1 MPRRKKKEELKEDE
15 EPKPLSN
22 LKILQLKDFMPE
34 IKLPRP
40 IDPRLPDI
48 PGVMLLIMKVKSG
61 KSNLMSWML
70 LSEQTLGGKQ
80 PIFDLIY
87 IISPTAKIDRSSQA
101 YFREEFQD
109 HIIVFDDLDNLEPF
123 LRDILEYQQSFDIKS
138 EDPSERPP
146 RVAIFF
152 DDISGYLKRNSLV
165 THLFTRY
172 RHYNLSLF
180 CANQTCRDLPTAV
193 RSQATSIWLSSCYSV
208 VERSKILEEYGDLYK
223 NKLEPVWDY
232 CCKERFNYCYLKLDD
247 LEPRVFKA
255 GKDGFQEI
263 DYENFKNLDKP
274 MIEDDNNTEKIIA
287 DSYIDNQ

>member
-1 MPRRKKKEELKEDE
+1 MPKKKDAKEEPSEPLGDLRVLELKNF
-15 EPKPLSN
+15 L
-22 LKILQLKDFMPE
+22 PE
-34 IKLPRP
+34 ITLPRP

-70 LSEQTLGGKQ
+70 LSEQTLGGKT
-80 PIFDLIY
+80 PIFDMIY

-101 YFREEFQD
+101 YFREEFEER
-109 HIIVFDDLDNLEPF
+109 IIVFDDLDNIEPF

-138 EDPSERPP
+138 PDPEERPP
-146 RVAIFF
+146 RVGIFF

-193 RSQATSIWLSSCYSV
+193 RSQATSVWLSSCYSI
-208 VERSKILEEYGDLYK
+208 VERTKILEEWGDLYK

-247 LEPRVFKA
+247 VEPRVYKA
-255 GKDGFQEI
+255 GKDGFEEI
-263 DYENFKNLDKP
+263 DYENFKSNVKP
-274 MIEDDNNTEKIIA
+274 MDENIIDDN
-287 DSYIDNQ
+287 YIKENE

>member
-1 MPRRKKKEELKEDE
+1 MPKKKDEKEEPYEPLGDLRVLELKNF
-15 EPKPLSN
+15 L
-22 LKILQLKDFMPE
+22 PE
-34 IKLPRP
+34 ITLPRP

-70 LSEQTLGGKQ
+70 LSEQTLGGKK
-80 PIFDLIY
+80 PIFDMIY

-101 YFREEFQD
+101 YFREEFEER
-109 HIIVFDDLDNLEPF
+109 IIVFDDLDNIEPF

-138 EDPSERPP
+138 PDPEERPP

-193 RSQATSIWLSSCYSV
+193 RSQATSVWLSSCYSI
-208 VERSKILEEYGDLYK
+208 VERTKILEEWGDLYK

-247 LEPRVFKA
+247 VEPRVYKA
-255 GKDGFQEI
+255 GKDGFEEI
-263 DYENFKNLDKP
+263 DYENFKSNVKP
-274 MIEDDNNTEKIIA
+274 IDENIIDDN
-287 DSYIDNQ
+287 YINENE

>member
-1 MPRRKKKEELKEDE
+1 MPKKNKDEEEPSQPLNDLRVLELKNF
-15 EPKPLSN
+15 L
-22 LKILQLKDFMPE
+22 PE
-34 IKLPRP
+34 IPLPRP

-70 LSEQTLGGKQ
+70 LSEQTLGGKT

-87 IISPTAKIDRSSQA
+87 IISPTAKIDKSSQA
-101 YFREEFQD
+101 YFREEFEER
-109 HIIVFDDLDNLEPF
+109 IIVFDDLDNLDPF
-123 LRDILEYQQSFDIKS
+123 LRDILEYQESFDIKS
-138 EDPSERPP
+138 EDPDERPP
-146 RVAIFF
+146 RVGIFF
-152 DDISGYLKRNSLV
+152 DDICGYLKRNSLV

-193 RSQATSIWLSSCYSV
+193 RSQATSVWLSSCYSI
-208 VERSKILEEYGDLYK
+208 VERAKILDEWGDLYK

-247 LEPRVFKA
+247 VEPRVYKA
-255 GKDGFQEI
+255 GKDGFEEI
-263 DYENFKNLDKP
+263 DYENFKSNVKP
-274 MIEDDNNTEKIIA
+274 MNENIIDDN
-287 DSYIDNQ
+287 YINENE

>member
-1 MPRRKKKEELKEDE
+1 MPKKKDAKEEPSEPLGDLRVLELKNF
-15 EPKPLSN
+15 L
-22 LKILQLKDFMPE
+22 PE
-34 IKLPRP
+34 ITLPRP

-70 LSEQTLGGKQ
+70 LSEQTLGGKT
-80 PIFDLIY
+80 PIFDMIY

-101 YFREEFQD
+101 YFREEFEER
-109 HIIVFDDLDNLEPF
+109 IIVFDDLDNIEPF
-123 LRDILEYQQSFDIKS
+123 LRDILEYQQSLDIKCLFL
-138 EDPSERPP
+138 ERRPP
-146 RVAIFF
+146 RVGIFF

-193 RSQATSIWLSSCYSV
+193 RSQATSVWLSSCYSI
-208 VERSKILEEYGDLYK
+208 VERTKILEEWGDLYK

-247 LEPRVFKA
+247 VEPRVYKA
-255 GKDGFQEI
+255 GKDGFEEI
-263 DYENFKNLDKP
+263 DYENFKSNVKP
-274 MIEDDNNTEKIIA
+274 MDENIIDDN
-287 DSYIDNQ
+287 YIKENE

>member
-1 MPRRKKKEELKEDE
+1 MPKKKKEPIAEEELGTGDLRVLELKNF
-15 EPKPLSN
+15 L
-22 LKILQLKDFMPE
+22 PE

-40 IDPRLPDI
+40 IDPRLPDV
-48 PGVMLLIMKVKSG
+48 PGVMLLVMKVKSG

-70 LSEQTLGGKQ
+70 LSEKALGGKK

-101 YFREEFQD
+101 YFREEFNER
-109 HIIVFDDLDNLEPF
+109 IIVFDDLENLDGF
-123 LRDILEYQQSFDIKS
+123 LRNILEYQQSFDIKS
-138 EDPSERPP
+138 PEEDERPP
-146 RVAIFF
+146 RVGIFF

-193 RSQATSIWLSSCYSV
+193 RSQATSLWLSSCYSV
-208 VERSKILEEYGDLYK
+208 VERTKILEEWGDLYK
-223 NKLEPVWDY
+223 NRLEPVWDY
-232 CCKERFNYCYLKLDD
+232 CCKERYNYCYLKLDD
-247 LEPRVFKA
+247 IEPRVFKA

-263 DYENFKNLDKP
+263 DYMNFNGETNAETEDKNAENIMDAN
-274 MIEDDNNTEKIIA
+274 
-287 DSYIDNQ
+287 YIPKENE

>member
-1 MPRRKKKEELKEDE
+1 MPRRKKKQEVKDE
-15 EPKPLSN
+15 EQPLSD

-101 YFREEFQD
+101 YFREEFQER
-109 HIIVFDDLDNLEPF
+109 IIVFDDLDNLEPF

-138 EDPSERPP
+138 PDEEERPP
-146 RVAIFF
+146 RVAVFF

-165 THLFTRY
+165 IHLFTRY

-193 RSQATSIWLSSCYSV
+193 RSQATSVWLSSCYSII
-208 VERSKILEEYGDLYK
+208 ERSKVLDEWSDLYK

-247 LEPRVFKA
+247 VEPRVFKA
-255 GKDGFQEI
+255 GKDGFEEI

-274 MIEDDNNTEKIIA
+274 MIEDDTDNSKKIIA

>member
-1 MPRRKKKEELKEDE
+1 MPKKKKEPIAEEELGTGDLRVLELKNF
-15 EPKPLSN
+15 L
-22 LKILQLKDFMPE
+22 PE

-40 IDPRLPDI
+40 IDPRLPDV
-48 PGVMLLIMKVKSG
+48 PGVMLLVMKVKSG

-70 LSEQTLGGKQ
+70 LSEKALGGKK
-80 PIFDLIY
+80 PIFDMIY

-101 YFREEFQD
+101 YFREEFSD
-109 HIIVFDDLDNLEPF
+109 RIIVFDDLDNLDGF
-123 LRDILEYQQSFDIKS
+123 LRNILEYQQSFDIKS
-138 EDPSERPP
+138 PEEEERPP
-146 RVAIFF
+146 RVGIFF

-193 RSQATSIWLSSCYSV
+193 RSQATSVWLSSCYSV
-208 VERSKILEEYGDLYK
+208 VERKKVLEEWSDLYK
-223 NKLEPVWDY
+223 NRLEPVWDY

-247 LEPRVFKA
+247 VEPRVFKA

-263 DYENFKNLDKP
+263 DYMNFNGETNAEEETDEQNAEN
-274 MIEDDNNTEKIIA
+274 II
-287 DSYIDNQ
+287 DTNYIPK

>member
-1 MPRRKKKEELKEDE
+1 
-15 EPKPLSN
+15 
-22 LKILQLKDFMPE
+22 
-34 IKLPRP
+34 
-40 IDPRLPDI
+40 
-48 PGVMLLIMKVKSG
+48 MKVKSG

-70 LSEQTLGGKQ
+70 LSEQTLGGKT
-80 PIFDLIY
+80 PIFDMIY

-101 YFREEFQD
+101 YFREEFEER
-109 HIIVFDDLDNLEPF
+109 IIVFDDLDNIEPF

-138 EDPSERPP
+138 PDPEERPP
-146 RVAIFF
+146 RVGIFF

-193 RSQATSIWLSSCYSV
+193 RSQATSVWLSSCYSI
-208 VERSKILEEYGDLYK
+208 VERTKILEEWGDLYK

-247 LEPRVFKA
+247 VEPRVYKA
-255 GKDGFQEI
+255 GKDGFEEI
-263 DYENFKNLDKP
+263 DYENFKSNVKP
-274 MIEDDNNTEKIIA
+274 IDENIIQDN
-287 DSYIDNQ
+287 YIDDKE

>member
-1 MPRRKKKEELKEDE
+1 MPRRKKKEQEDE
-15 EPKPLSN
+15 EPKPLSDLRVLE
-22 LKILQLKDFMPE
+22 LKNFLPE

-109 HIIVFDDLDNLEPF
+109 RIIVFDDLDNLEPF

-138 EDPSERPP
+138 PDEEERPP
-146 RVAIFF
+146 RVAVFF

-193 RSQATSIWLSSCYSV
+193 RSQATSVWLSSCYSII
-208 VERSKILEEYGDLYK
+208 ERSKVLDEWSDLYK

-247 LEPRVFKA
+247 VEPRVFKA
-255 GKDGFQEI
+255 GKDGFEEI

-274 MIEDDNNTEKIIA
+274 MIEDDTDNSKKIIA

>member
-1 MPRRKKKEELKEDE
+1 MPKKKDEKEEPEQPLGDLRVLELKNF
-15 EPKPLSN
+15 L
-22 LKILQLKDFMPE
+22 PE
-34 IKLPRP
+34 IPLPRP

-48 PGVMLLIMKVKSG
+48 PGVMLLVMKVKSG

-70 LSEQTLGGKQ
+70 LSEQTLGGKT
-80 PIFDLIY
+80 PIFDMIY

-101 YFREEFQD
+101 YFREEFSER
-109 HIIVFDDLDNLEPF
+109 IIVFDDLDNIEGM

-138 EDPSERPP
+138 PDPDERPP

-193 RSQATSIWLSSCYSV
+193 RSQATSVWLSSCYSV
-208 VERSKILEEYGDLYK
+208 VERTKILEEWGDLYK

-247 LEPRVFKA
+247 VEPRVFKA
-255 GKDGFQEI
+255 GKDGFEEI
-263 DYENFKNLDKP
+263 DYDNFKSNVKT
-274 MIEDDNNTEKIIA
+274 NTENIIA
-287 DSYIDNQ
+287 DNYIQNENE